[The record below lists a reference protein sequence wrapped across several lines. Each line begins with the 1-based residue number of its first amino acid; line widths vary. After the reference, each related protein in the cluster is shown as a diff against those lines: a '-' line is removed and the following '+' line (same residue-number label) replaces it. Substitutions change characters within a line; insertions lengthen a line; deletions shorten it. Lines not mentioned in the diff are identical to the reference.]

1 MSLLK
6 GLAFGV
12 LAAALAWFAASSSRG
27 QIIEAATY
35 DWRLV
40 GTADPARPRSDI
52 AVIEIN
58 ESSVRSLEPALGRWP
73 WPRFAHAGVL
83 SFLARARARVIVYD
97 VVFGEADFLGRYR
110 VGSQE
115 ISGNDS
121 DAELVS
127 AVRRAGNVILAA
139 DAVFEGIQGDRKTC
153 ANFPLTLPGTIYAP
167 GPGLVSRPVVTL
179 PFETLRNAA
188 PAVGHNFLQK
198 DEGGVSRRMAPFI
211 ECGGTAV
218 PSLGLAAVLLAELAP
233 SDAVKLEG
241 SVLRVTDARL
251 PLSGGQLLLRLDGP
265 FADPGTGRSTYPTY
279 SFFNVLL
286 AEQDLQ
292 DGKTPKLDPSV
303 FQDKIVFVGTS
314 AIGLADVHAT
324 PFGGNTPGVFLHA
337 TLADDVLSKQ
347 FMRRASGATDAG
359 VTAGAGLAAGVLAMT
374 LPVWWAVA
382 AVVALA
388 GGLVTWTTMA
398 VGAGLWLPVVG
409 PVLAVSLALVFGL
422 SWQYFVEGREK
433 RQVKRLF
440 GRYVSRDVFDRLMAD
455 PSLAR
460 LGGERRE
467 MSVLFS
473 DIRGFT
479 SASEKQAPE
488 AVVLQLNEYFSAM
501 VAVLFRHYGTLDKFV
516 GDMVMGLFGAPV
528 ADPRHADHAVTTAVE
543 MVETLEALNA
553 RWRADGRPTVDI
565 GIGINSGEMIAGNIG
580 SETIMSYTVIGDAV
594 NLGSR
599 LESLNKEYGTHILIS
614 QATKDRLT
622 IPVTTRLVGEAHV
635 KGRTQ
640 GVVVYEVTKI
650 GEHK

>member
-337 TLADDVLSKQ
+337 ALADDVLSKQ

>member
-1 MSLLK
+1 
-6 GLAFGV
+6 
-12 LAAALAWFAASSSRG
+12 
-27 QIIEAATY
+27 
-35 DWRLV
+35 
-40 GTADPARPRSDI
+40 
-52 AVIEIN
+52 
-58 ESSVRSLEPALGRWP
+58 
-73 WPRFAHAGVL
+73 
-83 SFLARARARVIVYD
+83 
-97 VVFGEADFLGRYR
+97 
-110 VGSQE
+110 
-115 ISGNDS
+115 
-121 DAELVS
+121 
-127 AVRRAGNVILAA
+127 
-139 DAVFEGIQGDRKTC
+139 
-153 ANFPLTLPGTIYAP
+153 
-167 GPGLVSRPVVTL
+167 
-179 PFETLRNAA
+179 
-188 PAVGHNFLQK
+188 
-198 DEGGVSRRMAPFI
+198 
-211 ECGGTAV
+211 
-218 PSLGLAAVLLAELAP
+218 
-233 SDAVKLEG
+233 
-241 SVLRVTDARL
+241 VLRVTDARL

-337 TLADDVLSKQ
+337 ALADDVLSKQ